1 MRWTESGLT
10 WQRSQFVRVGD
21 QQSAQSAVEFGVPQG
36 SVLGPILFSLYVAP
50 VANVITSFGVNH
62 IQYADDTQLY
72 ISTQDSNSITILQ
85 LCVEAVYDWFGR
97 NGLALNP
104 AKTETLIVG
113 TSACLRHEA
122 PIASVSMAG
131 ADIKIAESVK
141 SLGVT
146 IDSSLNFNKHVDGI
160 CRSSGYH
167 IRALRHIRR
176 FIDYDSVRSIAS
188 ALVGARIDYCNS
200 ILHGTSQ
207 CNIDKLQH
215 LQNSLAHAVVG
226 SGRTEPILPILA
238 RLHWLPIKDRIQY
251 KIALLTQPE
260 YLADLIHYH
269 QPRRQL
275 RSASHRFLQCLT
287 PRTVFGRRVFCFS
300 APRIWNSLPYDMT
313 DNQLTLAS
321 FKRSLKTFLFNR
333 HFAG

>member
-1 MRWTESGLT
+1 MST
-10 WQRSQFVRVGD
+10 
-21 QQSAQSAVEFGVPQG
+21 
-36 SVLGPILFSLYVAP
+36 IY
-50 VANVITSFGVNH
+50 
-62 IQYADDTQLY
+62 
-72 ISTQDSNSITILQ
+72 STQTTRNSTSCSKITTRSPFFNYVWRQ
-85 LCVEAVYDWFGR
+85 STTTGSDVT
-97 NGLALNP
+97 ALNP
-104 AKTETLIVG
+104 AKTEALIVS
-113 TSACLRHEA
+113 TSVRVRLRHEA

-146 IDSSLNFNKHVDGI
+146 IDSSLNFNKHVNGI

-176 FIDYDSVRSIAS
+176 FTDYDSVRSIAS

-207 CNIDKLQH
+207 CNIDKLQL
-215 LQNSLAHAVVG
+215 LQNSLARTVVG
-226 SGRTEPILPILA
+226 SSRTEPITPILA

-251 KIALLTQPE
+251 KIALLTHKVLTTNQPE

-275 RSASHRFLQCLT
+275 RSASHRLLQCLT
-287 PRTVFGRRVFCFS
+287 PRTVFGSRAFCFS
-300 APRIWNSLPYDMT
+300 APRIWNSLPHDMI
-313 DNQLTLAS
+313 DNQLTLAA